1 MEPRR
6 VEETIDRLRR
16 VEGQVQG
23 IERMGREGRYCVDIL
38 TQLAAVRG
46 ALKEVERIV
55 LRAYLRAS
63 VARVVRSETAERRAQ
78 QVDEIVS
85 ALRRVER

>member
-23 IERMGREGRYCVDIL
+23 IERMVREGRYCVDIL

-85 ALRRVER
+85 ALRSVER

>member
-1 MEPRR
+1 M
-6 VEETIDRLRR
+6 DRLRR

-23 IERMGREGRYCVDIL
+23 IERMVQEGRYCVDIL

>member
-1 MEPRR
+1 M
-6 VEETIDRLRR
+6 DRLRR
-16 VEGQVQG
+16 VGGQVQG
-23 IERMGREGRYCVDIL
+23 IERMVQEGRYCVDIL

-85 ALRRVER
+85 ALRSVER

>member
-6 VEETIDRLRR
+6 VEETMDRLRR

-23 IERMGREGRYCVDIL
+23 IERMVREGRYCVDIL

>member
-1 MEPRR
+1 M
-6 VEETIDRLRR
+6 
-16 VEGQVQG
+16 QG
-23 IERMGREGRYCVDIL
+23 IERMVQEGRYCVDIL

-85 ALRRVER
+85 ALRSVER

>member
-1 MEPRR
+1 M
-6 VEETIDRLRR
+6 DRLRR
-16 VEGQVQG
+16 VGGQVQG
-23 IERMGREGRYCVDIL
+23 IERMVQEGRYCVDIL

>member
-1 MEPRR
+1 M
-6 VEETIDRLRR
+6 DRLRR

-23 IERMGREGRYCVDIL
+23 IERMVQEGRYCVDIL

-46 ALKEVERIV
+46 ALKEVERVV

-63 VARVVRSETAERRAQ
+63 VASVVRSETAERRAQ

>member
-1 MEPRR
+1 M
-6 VEETIDRLRR
+6 DRLRR

-23 IERMGREGRYCVDIL
+23 IERMVQEGRYCVDIL

-85 ALRRVER
+85 ALRSVER